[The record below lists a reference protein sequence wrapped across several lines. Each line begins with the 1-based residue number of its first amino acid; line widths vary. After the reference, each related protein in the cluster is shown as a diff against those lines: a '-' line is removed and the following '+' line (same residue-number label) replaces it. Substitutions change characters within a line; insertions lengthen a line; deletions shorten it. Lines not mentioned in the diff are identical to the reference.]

1 MQYVKGKALIR
12 ANRVSLLLGGQPIQ
26 ELERYVELVKWIT
39 LTRIPQTSAVAKKGY
54 AYKLTFDYK
63 TPTQARARVNT
74 IFQRLFFAGYAVDFK
89 ILQCLTVNPRA
100 SRFPGE
106 KQKYMDE
113 ADIRRV
119 EWDDGDKK
127 DESIQ
132 RDLFTLIQC
141 IEIYN
146 AVRCTETY
154 DAASAQKDFLV
165 ATAPVILD
173 MANRK
178 LEDDNRR
185 KELKTVWPKKPYK
198 GILTIGNIAT
208 LY

>member
-12 ANRVSLLLGGQPIQ
+12 GKRVSLLLGGQPIQ
-26 ELERYVELVKWIT
+26 ELERYAELVKWLT
-39 LTRIPQTSAVAKKGY
+39 LKRIPQPSAVSKKGY
-54 AYKLTFDYK
+54 AYKLTFNYK

-74 IFQRLFFAGYAVDFK
+74 IFQRILFAGYAVDFT
-89 ILQCLTVNPRA
+89 ILQVLTETPRA

-113 ADIRRV
+113 ADLRRV
-119 EWDDGDKK
+119 EWDDGDQK

-146 AVRCTETY
+146 TVRSAEAY
-154 DAASAQKDFLV
+154 DAATAQTDFLV

-185 KELKTVWPKKPYK
+185 KELKTLWPQKPYK
-198 GILTIGNIAT
+198 GILTIGNVAS

>member
-1 MQYVKGKALIR
+1 MQHVKGKALIR
-12 ANRVSLLLGGQPIQ
+12 GKRVSLLLGGQPIQ
-26 ELERYVELVKWIT
+26 ELERYAELVKWIT

-74 IFQRLFFAGYAVDFK
+74 IFQRIFFAGYAVDFK

-100 SRFPGE
+100 SHFPGE

-113 ADIRRV
+113 ADLRRV

-132 RDLFTLIQC
+132 RNLFTLIQC
-141 IEIYN
+141 IDIYN
-146 AVRCTETY
+146 AIRSEEAY
-154 DAASAQKDFLV
+154 DAVTAQKDFLF

-178 LEDDNRR
+178 LEDDNRC
-185 KELKTVWPKKPYK
+185 KELKTLWPKKPYN
-198 GILTIGNIAT
+198 GILTIGNIAS

>member
-39 LTRIPQTSAVAKKGY
+39 FKEVRKPSAVSKRGY
-54 AYKLTFDYK
+54 DYKLTFDYK

-74 IFQRLFFAGYAVDFK
+74 IFQRILFAGYPVDFK
-89 ILQCLTVNPRA
+89 ILQCLTDTPRA
-100 SRFPGE
+100 SHFPEE

-113 ADIRRV
+113 ADMRRV
-119 EWDDGDKK
+119 EWDDGDKRDK
-127 DESIQ
+127 FIQ
-132 RDLFTLIQC
+132 EDLFHLMKR

-146 AVRCTETY
+146 TFRNVEAY
-154 DAASAQKDFLV
+154 DPATAQKDFLV
-165 ATAPVILD
+165 ATAPIILD
-173 MANRK
+173 MADRK
-178 LEDDNRR
+178 LEDDNQR
-185 KELKTVWPKKPYK
+185 KELKTLWPQKPYN
-198 GILTIGNIAT
+198 GILTIGNIAS

>member
-12 ANRVSLLLGGQPIQ
+12 AKRVSLLLGGQPIQ
-26 ELERYVELVKWIT
+26 ELERYAELVKWIT
-39 LTRIPQTSAVAKKGY
+39 LTRIPQPSAVSKKGY

-74 IFQRLFFAGYAVDFK
+74 IFQRILFAGYAVDFT
-89 ILQCLTVNPRA
+89 ILQCLTETPRA
-100 SRFPGE
+100 SHFPGE

-119 EWDDGDKK
+119 EWDDGDKRDK
-127 DESIQ
+127 FIQ
-132 RDLFTLIQC
+132 EDLFHLMKC

-146 AVRCTETY
+146 TFRNVETY
-154 DAASAQKDFLV
+154 DPATAQKDFLV
-165 ATAPVILD
+165 ATSPIILD
-173 MANRK
+173 MADRK

>member
-1 MQYVKGKALIR
+1 MQHVKGKALIR
-12 ANRVSLLLGGQPIQ
+12 GKRVSLLLGGQPIQ
-26 ELERYVELVKWIT
+26 ELERYAELVKWIT
-39 LTRIPQTSAVAKKGY
+39 LKKIPQTSMVAKKGY

-63 TPTQARARVNT
+63 TPVQARARVNT
-74 IFQRLFFAGYAVDFK
+74 IFQRILFAGYAVDFI
-89 ILQCLTVNPRA
+89 ILQSLTETTRV

-113 ADIRRV
+113 ADLRSV

-127 DESIQ
+127 DEFIQ
-132 RDLFTLIQC
+132 KDLFTLIQC

-146 AVRCTETY
+146 TVRSTEAY
-154 DAASAQKDFLV
+154 DAATAQTDFLV

-178 LEDDNRR
+178 LKDDNRR
-185 KELKTVWPKKPYK
+185 RELKTLWPKKPYK
-198 GILTIGNIAT
+198 GILTIGNVAS

>member
-74 IFQRLFFAGYAVDFK
+74 IFQRIFFAGYAVDFK

-173 MANRK
+173 MA
-178 LEDDNRR
+178 
-185 KELKTVWPKKPYK
+185 KT
-198 GILTIGNIAT
+198 AF
-208 LY
+208 

>member
-12 ANRVSLLLGGQPIQ
+12 GMRVSLLLGGQPIQ
-26 ELERYVELVKWIT
+26 ELERYAELVKWIT
-39 LTRIPQTSAVAKKGY
+39 LKRIPQTSAVAKKGY

-74 IFQRLFFAGYAVDFK
+74 IFQRILFAGYAVDFI
-89 ILQCLTVNPRA
+89 ILQCLTETPRA

-113 ADIRRV
+113 ADLRSV

-127 DESIQ
+127 DEFIQ
-132 RDLFTLIQC
+132 KDLFTLIQC

-146 AVRCTETY
+146 TVRSAEAY
-154 DAASAQKDFLV
+154 DAATAQTDFLV

-185 KELKTVWPKKPYK
+185 KELKTLWPQKPYK
-198 GILTIGNIAT
+198 GILTIGNVAS

>member
-12 ANRVSLLLGGQPIQ
+12 AKRVSLLLGGQPIH

-39 LTRIPQTSAVAKKGY
+39 FREIRKPSAVSKRGY
-54 AYKLTFDYK
+54 DYKLTFDYE

-74 IFQRLFFAGYAVDFK
+74 IFQRILFAGYAVDFT
-89 ILQCLTVNPRA
+89 ILQCLTGSPRA
-100 SRFPGE
+100 SHFPRE

-113 ADIRRV
+113 ADLRRV

-127 DESIQ
+127 DESMQ
-132 RDLFTLIQC
+132 KVLFTLMQC

-146 AVRCTETY
+146 MVRCNEAY
-154 DAASAQKDFLV
+154 DAATAQKDFLV

-185 KELKTVWPKKPYK
+185 KELKTVWLKKPYK
-198 GILTIGNIAT
+198 GILTIGNVAT